1 MHWLALTAIG
11 ALANAAFVLLWK
23 QASGRVDTM
32 ALIALNNIIAGLLL
46 FAYTVGWQGLKLQVD
61 NQSLLLL
68 GGLVVTNLII
78 VIFFSLALK
87 VGPVIYVNPVFSGI
101 LNISVVLLAVIIF
114 AEKITWQ
121 SGLGIVTVL
130 LGSTMIA
137 LG

>member
-68 GGLVVTNLII
+68 GGLVVTNLLI

-87 VGPVIYVNPVFSGI
+87 VGPVSYVNPVFSGI
-101 LNISVVLLAVIIF
+101 LNISVVFLAVIIF